1 MNEIINKEPIII
13 ENMIFE
19 IRGIQVMI
27 DRDLANLYQIET
39 RVLNQKVKRNIE
51 RCPSSFCFQ
60 MTEYEFINWKSQI
73 VMSENDKIGLRR
85 PPYVFTEQGVAMLSA
100 IINTDVSINISV
112 KIINTFVSM
121 RIYISNNLL

>member
-51 RCPSSFCFQ
+51 RFPSSFCF
-60 MTEYEFINWKSQI
+60 K
-73 VMSENDKIGLRR
+73 
-85 PPYVFTEQGVAMLSA
+85 
-100 IINTDVSINISV
+100 
-112 KIINTFVSM
+112 
-121 RIYISNNLL
+121 